1 MPRKPGTLIG
11 FWHDSPPVDAIRASK
26 ASRFVRDSQIVSR
39 SYKTL
44 EGALGAAY
52 RLSRLRNGGPA
63 DIWLHSDVY
72 LVRSGS
78 LPVERP
84 AQLVATLEAV
94 VAGEDSP
101 E

>member
-1 MPRKPGTLIG
+1 MTP
-11 FWHDSPPVDAIRASK
+11 SPVDAPNRASRAARWAK
-26 ASRFVRDSQIVSR
+26 PAHILSR

-52 RLSRLRNGGPA
+52 RLSRLANGQPA
-63 DIWLHSDVY
+63 DVWLHGDAY

-78 LPVERP
+78 FPSPITEPRPRLRP

-94 VAGEDSP
+94 VAGEDRP